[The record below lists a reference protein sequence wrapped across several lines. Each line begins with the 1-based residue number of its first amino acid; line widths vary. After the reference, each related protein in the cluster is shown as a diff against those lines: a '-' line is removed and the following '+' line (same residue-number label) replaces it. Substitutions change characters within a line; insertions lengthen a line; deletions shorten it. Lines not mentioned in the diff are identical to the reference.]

1 MVYAIYFTIFI
12 KDIILILITLSP
24 LIIYFFS
31 QKYLTFTINNDDE
44 VKNQVIKYIKTII
57 EIKDIKHKYNYS
69 TSINIFISYCIKEG
83 YIIEMHVFCPKIH
96 CVLTDEI
103 KFLLKT
109 LEIKYDY
116 YNKTIVINN
125 LDEGIK
131 YE

>member
-69 TSINIFISYCIKEG
+69 TNINIFISYCLKEG
-83 YIIEMHVFCPKIH
+83 YIIEMYAFCPKIH
-96 CVLTDEI
+96 CILTHEL
-103 KFLLKT
+103 KFLLET

-116 YNKTIVINN
+116 YNKTIIINN
-125 LDEGIK
+125 LDEGVK